1 MASATPRERLPAE
14 PDLLVGLAG
23 LAVAVVLFP
32 LRFLSGQ
39 LFIQVL
45 PPVLG
50 LGSLVYLVGRVRA
63 GEYERAIERRRVG
76 VDGRVVAGLTAL
88 GIGGLALFGATAGG
102 RTTTFLLASGLVGT
116 AILAQILFLDD
127 DALGPGLVLGQL
139 LALALVVRFTA
150 LLSTPGLIGVDSWT
164 HLTDYAAAIQATD
177 SLSAIAD
184 VKYRTAPLF
193 HVLVVIA
200 ADAIGVGLRAAT
212 YVSMGLALP
221 LSTLLLYAIGTL
233 LFDRRWALLAAGLF
247 VMADHVIRWGVHIIP
262 TSMGLVFFLGALAG
276 ATRLLAGDTR
286 RATYAIVV
294 AFGIATALTHQ
305 ISAFILLVVLGVGA
319 VVGSLGSV
327 LPGDFDRAGSLWP
340 VFALV
345 TAFVAALWSITPYR
359 DSVFALELLD
369 TVDRAIATSV
379 GFLNLAGPDPSGAGG
394 ASSAAGVPIDIAFAD
409 ALGFFALFFAVVIGT
424 VAVFR
429 RRNATPAT
437 VTYAVAAVVLATFTF
452 GLPLF
457 GFTTFLPGRW
467 YAFMYVP
474 MALLAALGCRF
485 AVRRLSPRM
494 AMTGLLVFAL
504 VVPGAMAINHK
515 GTPDSP
521 VFDQEFPTYAYD
533 ETELSAVETVGATRP
548 EVADP
553 IYTDHPY
560 RTVFER
566 SGATPAN
573 MLAVEDGEIVHDTV
587 VYRQYQS
594 TGAPVVLVGNE
605 SQTRRLAPSEVC
617 REDMHRL
624 YANSNVTVCTGIDG
638 IDGA

>member
-88 GIGGLALFGATAGG
+88 GIGGLALFGASAGG

-116 AILAQILFLDD
+116 AILVQILFLDD

-164 HLTDYAAAIQATD
+164 HLTDYAAAIQSTD

-221 LSTLLLYAIGTL
+221 LSTLLVYAIGTL

-247 VMADHVIRWGVHIIP
+247 AMADHVIRWGVHIIP

-276 ATRLLAGDTR
+276 TTRLLAGDTR

-379 GFLNLAGPDPSGAGG
+379 GFLNLSGPDPGGAGG
-394 ASSAAGVPIDIAFAD
+394 ASSAAGVRIGVAFAD
-409 ALGFFALFFAVVIGT
+409 ALGFFALLFAVVIGT

-437 VTYAVAAVVLATFTF
+437 VTVAAAAVVLATFTF

-467 YAFMYVP
+467 YAFMYAP

-515 GTPDSP
+515 GTPESP
-521 VFDQEFPTYAYD
+521 VFDQEYSTYAYD

-548 EVADP
+548 EAADP
-553 IYTDHPY
+553 VYTDHPY

-573 MLAVEDGEIVHDTV
+573 MLAVEDGEIYHDTV

-594 TGAPVVLVGNE
+594 TGAPVVLVDNE
-605 SQTRRLAPSEVC
+605 SRTRRVAPSEVC

-624 YANSNVTVCTGIDG
+624 YANSNVTVCTGIDE

>member
-1 MASATPRERLPAE
+1 MASATRSSRLPTE

-23 LAVAVVLFP
+23 LVVAIVLFP

-45 PPVLG
+45 PPLLG
-50 LGSLVYLVGRVRA
+50 VGCLVYLLGRRHSDHETRLA
-63 GEYERAIERRRVG
+63 RRRVG
-76 VDGRVVAGLTAL
+76 VDGRVAAGLTAL
-88 GIGGLALFGATAGG
+88 GIGGLALLGATAGG
-102 RTTTFLLASGLVGT
+102 RTLTFLLASGVVGS
-116 AILAQILFLDD
+116 AILAQILFLND
-127 DALGPGLVLGQL
+127 DALGPGLILGQL

-164 HLTDYAAAIQATD
+164 HLTDYAAAIRAED
-177 SLSAIAD
+177 SLAAIAD

-193 HVLVVIA
+193 HVLVVVA
-200 ADAIGVGLRAAT
+200 ADAIGIGLREAT
-212 YVSMGLALP
+212 YLSMGLALP
-221 LSTLLLYAIGTL
+221 LSTLLLYAIGAL
-233 LFDRRWALLAAGLF
+233 LFERRWALLAAGLF

-276 ATRLLAGDTR
+276 TTRLLGGDTR
-286 RATYAIVV
+286 YTTYAVAL
-294 AFGIATALTHQ
+294 AFGIAPALTHQ

-319 VVGSLGSV
+319 LVQTVRSIV
-327 LPGDFDRAGSLWP
+327 PGDAGSAASLWP
-340 VFALV
+340 VFLLE
-345 TAFVAALWSITPYR
+345 TGFVAALWSITPYR
-359 DSVFALELLD
+359 DSVFVLELLD
-369 TVDRAIATSV
+369 TIDRAVATSV
-379 GFLNLAGPDPSGAGG
+379 GFLNLAGPAPGTGGEGAG
-394 ASSAAGVPIDIAFAD
+394 AAGGMPIEVAFLD
-409 ALGFFALFFAVVIGT
+409 ALGFFTLFFAVVVGT

-429 RRNATPAT
+429 RRNASPAT
-437 VTYAVAAVVLATFTF
+437 VTYAVAAATLAGFTF

-474 MALLAALGCRF
+474 MALVAAVGCRF

-494 AMTGLLVFAL
+494 AMTGLLLFAL
-504 VVPGAMAINHK
+504 VLPGAMALNHK

-521 VFDQEFPTYAYD
+521 VFDQQYVTYAYD
-533 ETELSAVETVGATRP
+533 ETELAAVETVGATRP
-548 EVADP
+548 AAADP

-566 SGATPAN
+566 TGAAPAN
-573 MLAVEDGEIVHDTV
+573 MLAVEDGTIYHDTV
-587 VYRQYQS
+587 VYRKYQS
-594 TGAPVVLVGNE
+594 TGAPVMLVGNG
-605 SQTRRLAPSEVC
+605 SATNRVAPSAVC
-617 REDMHRL
+617 HPDMHRL